1 MTISLRR
8 AAAVLLLGLV
18 SASPSHA
25 AEKKLRFAVGP
36 FLPTP
41 TDTRKSYEP
50 FFQFV
55 ARALDAEYDL
65 AVTVDWA
72 GIAVA
77 LANDQ
82 VDLAW
87 MGPWGYVLAAENG
100 QARAIAT
107 VKYDGK
113 PTYHAIVVGRPDLD
127 IKKWPDDAKGLRIS
141 FADVG
146 STSGWLIPT

>member
-1 MTISLRR
+1 MMITLRR
-8 AAAVLLLGLV
+8 AAAALLLGLAA
-18 SASPSHA
+18 ASPSLA

-36 FLPTP
+36 FLPTAS
-41 TDTRKSYEP
+41 DTRKSYEP
-50 FFQFV
+50 FFKFV
-55 ARALDAEYDL
+55 AQSLNSDYEL

-100 QARAIAT
+100 QARAIA
-107 VKYDGK
+107 
-113 PTYHAIVVGRPDLD
+113 
-127 IKKWPDDAKGLRIS
+127 
-141 FADVG
+141 
-146 STSGWLIPT
+146 